1 MEKILVVDDELGIL
15 ELCKT
20 VLKREGYEVVVTSH
34 PREVATI
41 VSNENIDLA
50 IIDMKMPGM
59 DGIQLLKI
67 VKAASPQTEAI
78 MFSGQATAE
87 SAIESLKLGAYD
99 YILKPFNLNDFLVS
113 VKKCLEYKRLR
124 INENTFRETTYL
136 YQLANEITK
145 SQTEKQLLE
154 FILERG
160 VKTANADAG
169 SIFMLMSEGEA
180 LAPMAFYG
188 APENCVTDVK
198 IGEGVAGW
206 VAKNRQSL
214 LIQDG
219 LSNVPALQS
228 NSARHEIVSSMVVP
242 LINQEVLIG
251 VLCINRFVSRTNYQ
265 FTPHDLE
272 SLEIFALHATLI
284 ITGLRYHQSIVELD
298 QMKSDFVA
306 NVSHELRTPLM
317 AISGAIELLTGY
329 AEKMVKD
336 EKVNLFL
343 GLITRNTERMRTLL
357 NDLLDFSR
365 LESNQLKLSP
375 TKYMLDVQLAET
387 IQDLEMKA
395 REKAIT
401 LKYREPA
408 EHIEA
413 YADHERIKQVAANLI
428 SNAIKFTPEGGL
440 ITVECG
446 CDGKIVEFSVKDN
459 GVGIPLDKQ
468 TKIFEKFFQVD
479 TSASRSHGGFGIG
492 LSICKSVVEK
502 HGGKISVLSEPG
514 QGSTFTVKLPV
525 QTNSAVCAD
534 ERGK

>member
-1 MEKILVVDDELGIL
+1 MEKILVIDDEKGIL
-15 ELCKT
+15 DLCKT
-20 VLKREGYEVVVTSH
+20 VLKREGYEVIVTSQ
-34 PREVATI
+34 PND
-41 VSNENIDLA
+41 VSAIIANENIDLA

-59 DGIQLLKI
+59 DGIQLLKM

-113 VKKCLEYKRLR
+113 IKKCLEYRRLR

-145 SQTEKQLLE
+145 SQTENKLLD

-169 SIFMLMSEGEA
+169 SIFMLASENDT
-180 LAPMAFYG
+180 LTPMAFFG
-188 APENCVTDVK
+188 APDDNLKEVK
-198 IGEGVAGW
+198 IGEGIAGW

-219 LSNVPALQS
+219 LSNVPALKKEI
-228 NSARHEIVSSMVVP
+228 ARHEIVSSMVVP

-251 VLCINRFVSRTNYQ
+251 VLCINRFVHKTNYQ
-265 FTPHDLE
+265 FSPRDLE
-272 SLEIFALHATLI
+272 ALEIFALHATLI
-284 ITGLRYHQSIVELD
+284 ITSLRYHQSIVELD
-298 QMKSDFVA
+298 KMKSDFVA

-317 AISGAIELLTGY
+317 AISGAIELLTSY
-329 AEKMVKD
+329 AEKMVNDK
-336 EKVNLFL
+336 KVNLFL

-375 TKYMLDVQLAET
+375 SKYMLDVQLAET

-395 REKAIT
+395 HEKDININFQQ
-401 LKYREPA
+401 PDG
-408 EHIEA
+408 HIEVFS
-413 YADHERIKQVAANLI
+413 DHERIKQVIANLI
-428 SNAIKFTPEGGL
+428 SNSIKFTPEGGK
-440 ITVECG
+440 IDVTCES
-446 CDGKIVEFSVKDN
+446 DGKTVEFSVSDT

-468 TKIFEKFFQVD
+468 SKIFEKFYQVD
-479 TSASRSHGGFGIG
+479 TSSSRTHGGFGIG

-502 HGGKISVLSEPG
+502 HGGEILVSSLPG
-514 QGSTFTVKLPV
+514 NGATFTVKLPV
-525 QTNSAVCAD
+525 QITSAACAD
-534 ERGK
+534 ERGT